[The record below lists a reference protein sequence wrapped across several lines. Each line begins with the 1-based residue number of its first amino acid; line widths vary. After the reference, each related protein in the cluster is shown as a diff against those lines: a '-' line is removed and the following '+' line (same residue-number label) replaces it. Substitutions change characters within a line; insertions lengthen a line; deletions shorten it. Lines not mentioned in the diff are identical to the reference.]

1 MTAMWLA
8 PQVIIC
14 PLPSPLTA
22 IMQYF
27 CGLFGHTLQ
36 HQLQCL
42 PVSSWWRRIQSCSH
56 RITQKMT
63 WYVCGLWPPIS
74 LKKTLILG
82 FFSNKIC
89 NIFLVAFI
97 WIMQRMTLPGNFFML
112 YNGYFLDN
120 SIEYF
125 SPLDMG
131 YNSHR
136 ALGIV
141 HNYKTLVCECVHN
154 WYYARNTVL
163 RKIQI

>member
-74 LKKTLILG
+74 LKKTLILV

-120 SIEYF
+120 SNFHKFWNISNANLWKYLSESYRRWLCHVWIF
-125 SPLDMG
+125 
-131 YNSHR
+131 H
-136 ALGIV
+136 AIQ
-141 HNYKTLVCECVHN
+141 
-154 WYYARNTVL
+154 
-163 RKIQI
+163 KIW